1 MAQKPK
7 NKKPN
12 GVRIVRINLSSIIYL
27 LLLIFIGWMLFK
39 NSDVPAKK
47 VEWSQVQQMVLD
59 GDVKDIHYIRNEY
72 KGEISVKPESLSKYS
87 EFFPEG
93 KFPKS
98 SPQMYFLTSTKFD
111 PETEFAALNTS
122 LPEGSRVL
130 VYMENRTISGAGC
143 WNGSSLF

>member
-72 KGEISVKPESLSKYS
+72 KGEISVKP
-87 EFFPEG
+87 
-93 KFPKS
+93 
-98 SPQMYFLTSTKFD
+98 
-111 PETEFAALNTS
+111 
-122 LPEGSRVL
+122 
-130 VYMENRTISGAGC
+130 
-143 WNGSSLF
+143 

>member
-59 GDVKDIHYIRNEY
+59 GDVKDIHYIRNE
-72 KGEISVKPESLSKYS
+72 
-87 EFFPEG
+87 
-93 KFPKS
+93 
-98 SPQMYFLTSTKFD
+98 
-111 PETEFAALNTS
+111 
-122 LPEGSRVL
+122 
-130 VYMENRTISGAGC
+130 
-143 WNGSSLF
+143 

>member
-87 EFFPEG
+87 EFFPE
-93 KFPKS
+93 
-98 SPQMYFLTSTKFD
+98 
-111 PETEFAALNTS
+111 
-122 LPEGSRVL
+122 
-130 VYMENRTISGAGC
+130 
-143 WNGSSLF
+143 